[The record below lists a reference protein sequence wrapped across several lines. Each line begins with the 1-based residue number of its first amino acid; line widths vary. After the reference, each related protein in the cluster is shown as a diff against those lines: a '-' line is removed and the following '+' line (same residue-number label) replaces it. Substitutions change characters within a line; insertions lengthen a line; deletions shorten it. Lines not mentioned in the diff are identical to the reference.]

1 MKPGLA
7 RGAQASEARAAPS
20 AQAVDPAGSSKRTV
34 SVYDWRTSEG
44 ASGLSSARLLEP
56 DRRIHESWRV
66 NDRDNPAAAAEGM
79 EGEELPADFA
89 AALEAF
95 GRYLQAERA
104 RSEHTIRAY
113 LGDVANLLGFAASG
127 SGQRLSDINLSV
139 LRAWLGSMNTAG
151 MARATLARR
160 AAAARTFMAWAFRE
174 ELVAENPSQR
184 LKAPRRQSALPEV
197 LQRRQMEQLFETLS
211 EQAAEGD
218 PVALRD
224 RAMVELLYAT
234 GIRVS
239 ELAGLDV
246 DDVDHERRA
255 VRVLGKGNKERT
267 VPFGV
272 PAGTALDDWLRR
284 GRGRLAVAGSGPALF
299 LGRRGSRIDPR
310 QVRSVAARL
319 LAAVPDT
326 AASGPHALRHS
337 AATHLLDGGA
347 DLRAVQEILG
357 HTSLA
362 TTQLY
367 THVSVERLNSSYRQA
382 HPRA

>member
-1 MKPGLA
+1 LG
-7 RGAQASEARAAPS
+7 RG
-20 AQAVDPAGSSKRTV
+20 GSGGTP
-34 SVYDWRTSEG
+34 
-44 ASGLSSARLLEP
+44 ARLLEP
-56 DRRIHESWRV
+56 GQRIHESGKV
-66 NDRDNPAAAAEGM
+66 TDRDGPAAAAG
-79 EGEELPADFA
+79 GTDSAELPAAFA
-89 AALEAF
+89 AALGSFA
-95 GRYLQAERA
+95 RYLHAERA
-104 RSEHTIRAY
+104 RSEHTVRAY
-113 LGDVANLLGFAASG
+113 VGDVANLLGFAAKG
-127 SGQRLSDINLSV
+127 SMQHLADINLAL
-139 LRAWLGSMNTAG
+139 LRSWLGSMNTAG
-151 MARATLARR
+151 MARATLSRR

-174 ELVAENPSQR
+174 ELIRDNSSQR
-184 LKAPRRQSALPEV
+184 LRAPRRQSALPEV
-197 LQRRQMEQLFETLS
+197 LQRRQMEQLFATLS
-211 EQAAEGD
+211 ERAAEGG
-218 PVALRD
+218 PIALRD
-224 RAMVELLYAT
+224 RAMVELLYAS

-246 DDVDHERRA
+246 DDVDHDRRV

-272 PAGTALDDWLRR
+272 PAATALDDWLRR
-284 GRGRLAVAGSGPALF
+284 GRGRLVVPASGPALF
-299 LGRRGSRIDPR
+299 LGRRGGRIDPR
-310 QVRSVAARL
+310 QVRSVAAGL
-319 LAAVPDT
+319 LAALPDT